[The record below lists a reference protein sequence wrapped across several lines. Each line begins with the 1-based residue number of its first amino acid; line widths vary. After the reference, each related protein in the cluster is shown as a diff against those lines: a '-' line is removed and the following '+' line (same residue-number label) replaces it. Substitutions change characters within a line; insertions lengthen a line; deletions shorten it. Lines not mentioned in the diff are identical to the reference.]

1 MKLTGP
7 DLAYAVMNEFGIISQ
22 LASTELSRA
31 LGPGLNTSEFTV
43 LNHFIARPEPASPT
57 HLAKAFQLTKPS
69 MTAILTKLEG
79 KGLVNITPSETDRRQ
94 KWVTLSEAGR
104 KVHSA
109 AIERL
114 EPALQTLID
123 AIGDARLK
131 AIHPLLVEFRTFLDE
146 ARNLRDFGAQRPKPS
161 DP

>member
-1 MKLTGP
+1 HLSASLAQRDPFLTPVCLGRR
-7 DLAYAVMNEFGIISQ
+7 DIHQTLTLELGQDRRHGRFGQ
-22 LASTELSRA
+22 LD
-31 LGPGLNTSEFTV
+31 
-43 LNHFIARPEPASPT
+43 
-57 HLAKAFQLTKPS
+57 
-69 MTAILTKLEG
+69 
-79 KGLVNITPSETDRRQ
+79 ITPSETDRRQ

-109 AIERL
+109 ALERL

-123 AIGDARLK
+123 AIGEARLK